1 MITDI
6 IKEIKKRKKS
16 FLIDLSELKKVEKT
30 LSDVDYLKFL
40 ELTNGGGILNQS
52 IIFYGVLPNELE
64 NEIFYNNFLFKKFY
78 GELVLDIFL
87 FAEDSFGNQFGFL
100 KDGKII
106 FINIETALIE
116 FTFDNFNDF
125 AIKIFENLD
134 YFSGF
139 SVMKKWIDRF
149 GMIEGT
155 KRLCPK
161 KPFVLGGGFEIDN
174 FYSLDKKELFDFYSY
189 IAKQIKDLPDGV
201 QIEFKIE

>member
-64 NEIFYNNFLFKKFY
+64 NEIFYNNFLFQKFY
-78 GELVLDIFL
+78 GELISDIFL

-149 GMIEGT
+149 GVIEGT